1 MKYIFC
7 FLACIPLALAA
18 DQKNIN
24 IPMDYV
30 IWIMGGFFLVIG
42 YFLKQVF
49 TTIKQNAKEIETIK
63 YKMASYNNDKK
74 LDRLIKLLEDN
85 AICHSVR
92 K

>member
-1 MKYIFC
+1 
-7 FLACIPLALAA
+7 
-18 DQKNIN
+18 
-24 IPMDYV
+24 MDYV